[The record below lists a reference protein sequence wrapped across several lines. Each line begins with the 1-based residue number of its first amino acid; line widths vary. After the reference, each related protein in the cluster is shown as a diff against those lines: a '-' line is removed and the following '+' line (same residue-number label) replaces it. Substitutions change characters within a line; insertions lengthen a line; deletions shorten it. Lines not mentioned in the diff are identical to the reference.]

1 MMQYQSLFYK
11 EENYM
16 IDRNFNSLK
25 NLTWLIT
32 ALFLVMIPVNL
43 IIFMLSTNSALNN
56 LNVSV
61 EKIYIN
67 EQISKEIFRTY
78 DAIMTQLLDI

>member
-1 MMQYQSLFYK
+1 MQYQSLFYK